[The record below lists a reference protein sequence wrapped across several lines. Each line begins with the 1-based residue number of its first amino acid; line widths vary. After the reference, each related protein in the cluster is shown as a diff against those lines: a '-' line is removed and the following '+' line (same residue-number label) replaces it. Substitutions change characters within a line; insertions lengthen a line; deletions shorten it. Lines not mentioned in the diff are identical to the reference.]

1 MRGKSDAPS
10 GFRRARSA
18 VTAAFATHA
27 ILSGSLGPWI
37 PQLTSQA
44 RLDPAG
50 LGVAL
55 TGYAAGLLLGTRV
68 AGWALRRVGGRLLV
82 RAGIPGLSLGFAAL
96 ALPRGLT
103 SMTAVFVGV
112 GLAAGLVDVAMNAEA
127 VAVEARFARTVLSVM
142 HGAWSVSV
150 FAGAAVASAGVAAG
164 IPIGVQLPVASAV
177 LAAASVPLLRRLPA
191 APDGAPTVGAA
202 GRSAEPLT
210 PAGRVALL
218 CLVAGA
224 AFLTEGI
231 AIEWSALYLR
241 VSPGAAAGLAGLGV
255 VSFSAGMAAAR
266 FAGDRVVVRLGGA
279 AGGGATLLRA
289 GLAVAAVAL
298 GAALLV
304 DRFVP
309 SVVALG
315 VMGLALGPVV
325 PVVFRAA
332 AGTAGGRR
340 GGTALPVVA
349 TAGYAGSIVGPL
361 IVGFVADSL
370 GLRAALTL
378 PVLACAAAAFASAAI
393 HDR

>member
-1 MRGKSDAPS
+1 MRGVGQVPS
-10 GFRRARSA
+10 GFHRARSA

-37 PQLTSQA
+37 PRLKSQA
-44 RLDPAG
+44 GLDPAG

-55 TGYAAGLLLGTRV
+55 TGYAVGLLLGTRV
-68 AGWALRRVGGRLLV
+68 AGWALRRVGGRPLV
-82 RAGIPGLSLGFAAL
+82 RAGIPALAVGFALL
-96 ALPRGLT
+96 ALPRGL
-103 SMTAVFVGV
+103 SSLTAVFVGI
-112 GLAAGLVDVAMNAEA
+112 GLAAGLVDVAMNTEA
-127 VAVEARFARTVLSVM
+127 VAVEQGFGRTVLSVM

-150 FAGAAVASAGVAAG
+150 FAGAAVASAAVASG
-164 IPIGVQLPVASAV
+164 IPMDVHLPVSSAL
-177 LAAASVPLLRRLPA
+177 LAAASLPLLRWLPA
-191 APDGAPTVGAA
+191 ASEDAPPAGAA
-202 GRSAEPLT
+202 GRADDPLA

-241 VSPGAAAGLAGLGV
+241 DSIGVATGLAGLGV

-266 FAGDRVVVRLGGA
+266 FAGDGLASGLGGS
-279 AGGGATLLRA
+279 TVVRA
-289 GLAVAAVAL
+289 GLGVAAVAL
-298 GAALLV
+298 GSALVV
-304 DRFVP
+304 DRSVP
-309 SVVALG
+309 SIVAFG
-315 VMGLALGPVV
+315 VMGLVLGPVV
-325 PVVFRAA
+325 PLVFRAA
-332 AGTAGGRR
+332 AAAAGGPR

-378 PVLACAAAAFASAAI
+378 PVLACAAAAFAAAAI

>member
-1 MRGKSDAPS
+1 MRGAGDGPR

-27 ILSGSLGPWI
+27 LLSGSLGPWI
-37 PQLTSQA
+37 PRLKAQA
-44 RLDPAG
+44 ALDPAG

-68 AGWALRRVGGRLLV
+68 AGWALRRVGGRPLV
-82 RAGIPGLSLGFAAL
+82 RAGIPALAIGFALL

-103 SMTAVFVGV
+103 SLTAVFVGI
-112 GLAAGLVDVAMNAEA
+112 GLAAGLVDVAMNTEG
-127 VAVEARFARTVLSVM
+127 VAVEQGFGRTVLSVM
-142 HGAWSVSV
+142 HGAWSMSV
-150 FAGAAVASAGVAAG
+150 FVGAAVASAGVAAG
-164 IPIGVQLPVASAV
+164 IPIAVHLPVTSALLV
-177 LAAASVPLLRRLPA
+177 AASLPLLRWLPA
-191 APDGAPTVGAA
+191 PIDVPPHGAA
-202 GRSAEPLT
+202 GRPEDPPA

-241 VSPGAAAGLAGLGV
+241 GSTGAAAGLGGLGV

-266 FAGDRVVVRLGGA
+266 FAGDRLAAGLGGGSLGGSRVVRP
-279 AGGGATLLRA
+279 
-289 GLAVAAVAL
+289 GLAAAAAALGVAL
-298 GAALLV
+298 VV

-309 SVVALG
+309 SIVALG

-325 PVVFRAA
+325 PLVFRAA
-332 AGTAGGRR
+332 AGAAGGRR

-370 GLRAALTL
+370 GLRAALSL
-378 PVLACAAAAFASAAI
+378 PVLACAAATFAAAAI
-393 HDR
+393 RDR